1 MTRNQRSKRAI
12 RLRMAQTG
20 EKYTQARRA
29 AAAAGDTSGGAGD
42 DPGVTITWPTDS
54 LGWFTDQAYNA
65 ILLADDEA
73 RMLGQPRVDPE
84 HMLLA
89 AARRGNVERLL
100 AGAGISARAI
110 HDAIAA
116 IKGSGGELELR
127 PRRSPASERVLR
139 RAVTAA
145 AARGVLGP
153 STEHLLIALGEQEL
167 PARILAELGVSS
179 AQALVD
185 ADQELPPIRPPVD
198 HARLERRAAQL
209 TAHGV
214 EPPRPGP
221 IPPLFERFT
230 AQARAAV
237 NAGVTYSRRVN
248 DRWFEPAH
256 LLFGVLNAEAG
267 VAAAVR
273 ARYGWDRPLAPAA
286 DPRYPE
292 DEDMMWRRDPG
303 NENVLAY
310 VGSPHSRATG
320 IFTPEARRI
329 VAEDVII
336 IAERLD
342 HGALTT
348 GHVLLAILERYAYL
362 TIDFIDALPPSREIT
377 AAVTGA
383 LPGEEDT

>member
-1 MTRNQRSKRAI
+1 MTANRRSKRAV
-12 RLRMAQTG
+12 RSRMAQTG

-29 AAAAGDTSGGAGD
+29 VAAAGGTSGGAGD
-42 DPGVTITWPTDS
+42 DPGLTIRWPQDS

-73 RMLGQPRVDPE
+73 RMLSHPRVDPE
-84 HMLLA
+84 HLLLA
-89 AARRGNVERLL
+89 AARYGNVERLL
-100 AGAGISARAI
+100 AGAGIGARAI

-116 IKGSGGELELR
+116 VKAFGGKLELR

-153 STEHLLIALGEQEL
+153 STEHLLIALGEHEL
-167 PARILAELGVSS
+167 PARILAELGVQS

-185 ADQELPPIRPPVD
+185 ADHQLPPARPPVD
-198 HARLERRAAQL
+198 HALLERRAAQL
-209 TAHGV
+209 AAHGI
-214 EPPRPGP
+214 EPPSPGP

-230 AQARAAV
+230 TQARAAI
-237 NAGVTYSRRVN
+237 NAGAEHARRAN
-248 DRWFEPAH
+248 DRWVEPAH
-256 LLFGVLNAEAG
+256 LLFGVLDAEAG

-273 ARYGWDRPLAPAA
+273 TRYGWHRPPAL
-286 DPRYPE
+286 PRYPG
-292 DEDMMWRRDPG
+292 DTGRYRPDPEHD
-303 NENVLAY
+303 NAFTYSQPPPL
-310 VGSPHSRATG
+310 RATG

-329 VAEDVII
+329 VAEDVLI

-342 HGALTT
+342 RPALTT

-362 TIDFIDALPPSREIT
+362 TIDFINALPPIREIT
-377 AAVTGA
+377 AAVIGA
-383 LPGEEDT
+383 LPGEEDI